1 MIGSGGSRRDRWGEQ
16 CVKRRQ
22 HNIEISGNFWDDW
35 LGATTKDE
43 SGGEYHPDDKNKL
56 RKGGREEAY

>member
-1 MIGSGGSRRDRWGEQ
+1 M
-16 CVKRRQ
+16 KRRQ